1 MTIETVRKQADNL
14 LNKCYRN
21 KMYNISFTDVINLL
35 IDRAREKKQYE
46 KISLLNDLL
55 TENN

>member
-14 LNKCYRN
+14 LNKCYRH
-21 KMYNISFTDVINLL
+21 KMYNISFTDVVNLL